1 MEFKARENG
10 EPKQGI
16 PKTGVITQGVST
28 AKAIEIV
35 IVLLHGSSKLSN
47 LVEMGQ
53 LVAATARR
61 GRVMEHHYEMS
72 ASRWGA
78 AG

>member
-1 MEFKARENG
+1 MG
-10 EPKQGI
+10 QL
-16 PKTGVITQGVST
+16 V
-28 AKAIEIV
+28 
-35 IVLLHGSSKLSN
+35 LSN